1 MGYGRRASVA
11 TAHSKTMRE
20 STADLSTLDASMQ
33 FGPNK
38 AKTRGMI
45 ARLFGRSE
53 ATIEVSDEATEMEI
67 WLLREKVYSLR
78 RST

>member
-1 MGYGRRASVA
+1 
-11 TAHSKTMRE
+11 
-20 STADLSTLDASMQ
+20 MQ